1 MIDGDLAPSPPDEA
15 PVESFAG
22 FDTRPYA
29 RRIEKPW
36 GWELHWTP
44 ADLPYMGKVLHLKAN
59 ARLSLQ
65 AHEAKRES
73 WLLLSGRVKAVWQDD
88 SGALIETE
96 LQPGQGYTIA
106 AGQKHRLIG
115 ITDSEVIEVSTP
127 ETGTTWRFDDDYAR
141 PHETPAQRALERG
154 D

>member
-1 MIDGDLAPSPPDEA
+1 MKDDAAPSPPDEA

-154 D
+154 EQ

>member
-1 MIDGDLAPSPPDEA
+1 MIDDAAPSPPDEA

-44 ADLPYMGKVLHLKAN
+44 ANLPYMGKVLHLKAN

-96 LQPGQGYTIA
+96 LQLGQGYTIA

>member
-1 MIDGDLAPSPPDEA
+1 VKDDAAPSPPDEA

-154 D
+154 E

>member
-1 MIDGDLAPSPPDEA
+1 VIDDAAPSAPDEA

-44 ADLPYMGKVLHLKAN
+44 TDLPYMGKVLHLKAS

-141 PHETPAQRALERG
+141 PHETPVQRALERG
-154 D
+154 EQ